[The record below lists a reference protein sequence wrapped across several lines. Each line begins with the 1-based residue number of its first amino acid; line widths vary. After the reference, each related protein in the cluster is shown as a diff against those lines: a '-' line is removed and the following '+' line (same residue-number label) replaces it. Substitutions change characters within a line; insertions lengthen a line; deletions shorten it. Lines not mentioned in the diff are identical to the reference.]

1 MISEQQIA
9 QAKIQGLKTMRN
21 PNRATAARYDLKTSR
36 VMITLASGIELA
48 VSPAIVQGLTTAT
61 PEELMDIE
69 LTPMGTG
76 LHFPAI
82 DADIF
87 VPALLQGFTGTRHWM
102 ARELGRQ
109 GGSHKSEL
117 KAITSRENG
126 KLGGRPRKDKTTG
139 LPANR

>member
-1 MISEQQIA
+1 MFSEQQTV
-9 QAKIQGLKTMRN
+9 QAKIQGLKTMSN
-21 PNRATAARYDLKTSR
+21 PNRAIAARYDLKTFR
-36 VMITLASGIELA
+36 VMITLISGIELA

-87 VPALLQGFTGTRHWM
+87 VPALLQGFTGTRQWM
-102 ARELGRQ
+102 ARELG
-109 GGSHKSEL
+109 
-117 KAITSRENG
+117 
-126 KLGGRPRKDKTTG
+126 
-139 LPANR
+139 